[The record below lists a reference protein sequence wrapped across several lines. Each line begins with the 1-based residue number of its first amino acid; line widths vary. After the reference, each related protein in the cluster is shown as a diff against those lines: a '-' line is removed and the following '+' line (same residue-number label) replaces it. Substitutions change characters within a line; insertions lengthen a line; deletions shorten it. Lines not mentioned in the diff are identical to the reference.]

1 MAIKQAFRRR
11 YIVGL
16 ANHHARHKQAVLRVF
31 HKIRSHPGSY
41 RPGYKPSRAAM
52 PKSIPRQPAGLTK
65 KASGFWSSLKKGW
78 SWVKSKFNQHKGKI
92 YEAAKKHGTAA
103 AKHVGS
109 RVLDVGKKAGKQVMD
124 RAVQVAERNVEH
136 YVNKAEKKIQGL
148 ADKAEFHISQYDRPP
163 KKGSG
168 IGRYGR
174 QYYTGLPLAFGGL
187 PATGINRRRRVG
199 QYTAKDLLPY
209 VKKGQ
214 GVFSARFKRRARAGV
229 QAFRRQR

>member
-1 MAIKQAFRRR
+1 MAIKAAFRRR

-65 KASGFWSSLKKGW
+65 KASGFWSSMKKGW

-136 YVNKAEKKIQGL
+136 YVGKAEKKIQGL

-168 IGRYGR
+168 IGSRYGR
-174 QYYTGLPLAFGGL
+174 QYLTGFAGPSLGQRQLT
-187 PATGINRRRRVG
+187 PAQLSRLMSASKKTG
-199 QYTAKDLLPY
+199 K
-209 VKKGQ
+209 

>member
-1 MAIKQAFRRR
+1 MAIKAQFRRR
-11 YIVGL
+11 YIVGIQ
-16 ANHHARHKQAVLRVF
+16 AHHARHKQAILRVF

-65 KASGFWSSLKKGW
+65 KASGFWSSMKKGW
-78 SWVKSKFNQHKGKI
+78 NWVKSKFNQHKGKI

-109 RVLDVGKKAGKQVMD
+109 RVLDVGRKAGKQVMD

-136 YVNKAEKKIQGL
+136 YVGKAEKKIQGL

-168 IGRYGR
+168 LVGRGAAAVGR
-174 QYYTGLPLAFGGL
+174 AFL
-187 PATGINRRRRVG
+187 RQQNINRFG
-199 QYTAKDLLPY
+199 PTT
-209 VKKGQ
+209 G
-214 GVFSARFKRRARAGV
+214 FSGARFKRRARAGV

>member
-1 MAIKQAFRRR
+1 MAIKKAFRKR
-11 YIVGL
+11 YIVGIQ
-16 ANHHARHKQAVLRVF
+16 AHHKRHHQAILRVF

-41 RPGYKPSRAAM
+41 KPGYKPSRAAL
-52 PKSIPRQPAGLTK
+52 PKSIPKQPAGLTK

-78 SWVKSKFNQHKGKI
+78 SWVKSTCNQHKGKI

-109 RVLDVGKKAGKQVMD
+109 RVLDVGRKAGKQVMD

-136 YVNKAEKKIQGL
+136 YVNKAEKKIQGY

-168 IGRYGR
+168 FIGRAMR
-174 QYYTGLPLAFGGL
+174 ADQNK
-187 PATGINRRRRVG
+187 INAQSRARWA
-199 QYTAKDLLPY
+199 AKT
-209 VKKGQ
+209 GQ
-214 GVFSARFKRRARAGV
+214 GIFSARFKRRARAGV